1 MYLIRVAFAAAF
13 ALLSATTVFAQVER
27 LQPDFTFKR
36 VGVPAAGQ
44 TTGRITVQIDPDA
57 PRRGPVYAAPRAEP
71 VSAIAASPRTQT
83 GFGWFSD
90 NVPSSLTGSSPA
102 RLELA
107 INRINNPPTGQHMP
121 APRLQ
126 ALQNIAA
133 AQGVHILRE
142 TVGTDVSPSL
152 VLAVIAIESAG
163 RTDVVSTAGAQ
174 GLMQLMPTTAARFG
188 VSDSMDAAQ
197 NIKGGVAYLGWLL
210 DRFSNDPVLVL
221 AGYNAGEGNVQRYQG
236 MPPFAETM
244 DYVPKVLAAWQVAK
258 GLCQTPPDLI
268 TDGCVFNV
276 NALQ

>member
-1 MYLIRVAFAAAF
+1 MYLVRVAFAAAF

-27 LQPDFTFKR
+27 LQPDFSFKR

-44 TTGRITVQIDPDA
+44 TTGRITVQIDHDA
-57 PRRGPVYAAPRAEP
+57 PRRGAVYAAPRAEP

-83 GFGWFSD
+83 GFGWFWD
-90 NVPSSLTGSSPA
+90 AVPSSLTGSSPA

-107 INRINNPPTGQHMP
+107 INRINNPPAGQRMS

-126 ALQNIAA
+126 ALHDIAA

-142 TVGTDVSPSL
+142 TVGTDVSPAL

-163 RTDVVSTAGAQ
+163 RTDAVSSAGAQ
-174 GLMQLMPTTAARFG
+174 GLMQLMPATAARFG

-210 DRFSNDPVLVL
+210 DRFGNDPVLVL
-221 AGYNAGEGNVQRYQG
+221 AGYNAGEGSVQRYHG
-236 MPPFAETM
+236 VPPFAETM

-276 NALQ
+276 NGL

>member
-1 MYLIRVAFAAAF
+1 MYVIRVAFAAAF

-83 GFGWFSD
+83 GFGWFWD

-142 TVGTDVSPSL
+142 TVGTDVSPAL

-210 DRFSNDPVLVL
+210 DRFGNDPVLVL

-236 MPPFAETM
+236 VPPFAETM

>member
-1 MYLIRVAFAAAF
+1 MYLVRVAFAAAF

-36 VGVPAAGQ
+36 VGVPPAGQ

-57 PRRGPVYAAPRAEP
+57 PRRSPVYAAPRAEP
-71 VSAIAASPRTQT
+71 VSAIAAAPRTQS
-83 GFGWFSD
+83 GFGWFLD
-90 NVPSSLTGSSPA
+90 VVPSSLTGSSPA

-107 INRINNPPTGQHMP
+107 INRINNPPAGQRMS

-126 ALQNIAA
+126 AFQNIAA

-142 TVGTDVSPSL
+142 TVGTDVSPAL

-163 RTDVVSTAGAQ
+163 RTDAVSSAGAQ
-174 GLMQLMPTTAARFG
+174 GLMQLMPATAARFG

-210 DRFSNDPVLVL
+210 DRFGNDPVLVL
-221 AGYNAGEGNVQRYQG
+221 AGYNAGEGNVQRYEG
-236 MPPFAETM
+236 VPPFAETM

-258 GLCQTPPDLI
+258 GLCRTPPDLI

-276 NALQ
+276 NGL

>member
-83 GFGWFSD
+83 GFGWFWD

>member
-1 MYLIRVAFAAAF
+1 MYLVRVAFAAAF

-57 PRRGPVYAAPRAEP
+57 PRRGAVYAAPRAEP

-83 GFGWFSD
+83 GFGWFWD
-90 NVPSSLTGSSPA
+90 AVPSSLTGSSPA

-107 INRINNPPTGQHMP
+107 INRINNPPAGQGMS

-126 ALQNIAA
+126 ALQDIAA

-142 TVGTDVSPSL
+142 TVGTDVSPAL

-163 RTDVVSTAGAQ
+163 RTDAVSSAGAQ
-174 GLMQLMPTTAARFG
+174 GLMQLMPATAARFG

-210 DRFSNDPVLVL
+210 DRFGNDPVLVL
-221 AGYNAGEGNVQRYQG
+221 AGYNAGEGNVQRYHG
-236 MPPFAETM
+236 VPPFAETM

-276 NALQ
+276 NGL

>member
-1 MYLIRVAFAAAF
+1 MYVIRVAFAAAF

-83 GFGWFSD
+83 GFGWFWD

-142 TVGTDVSPSL
+142 TVGTDVSPAL

-210 DRFSNDPVLVL
+210 DRFGNDPVLVL
-221 AGYNAGEGNVQRYQG
+221 AGYNAGEGNVQRHQG
-236 MPPFAETM
+236 VPPFAETM

>member
-83 GFGWFSD
+83 GFGWFWD

-174 GLMQLMPTTAARFG
+174 GLMQLRPTTAARFG

-268 TDGCVFNV
+268 TDG
-276 NALQ
+276 

>member
-71 VSAIAASPRTQT
+71 VSAIAASPRTQS
-83 GFGWFSD
+83 GFGWFWD

-142 TVGTDVSPSL
+142 TVGTDVSPAL

-210 DRFSNDPVLVL
+210 DRFGNDPVLVL

-236 MPPFAETM
+236 VPPFAETM

>member
-1 MYLIRVAFAAAF
+1 MYVIRVAFAAAF
-13 ALLSATTVFAQVER
+13 ALLSATTVFPQVER

-71 VSAIAASPRTQT
+71 VSAIAASPRTQS
-83 GFGWFSD
+83 GFGWFWD

-142 TVGTDVSPSL
+142 TVGTDVSPAL

-210 DRFSNDPVLVL
+210 DRFGNDPVLVL

-236 MPPFAETM
+236 VPPFAETM

>member
-1 MYLIRVAFAAAF
+1 MYRISVAFAAVI
-13 ALLSATTVFAQVER
+13 ALVGATAVFAQVER

-71 VSAIAASPRTQT
+71 VSAIAALPRTQS
-83 GFGWFSD
+83 GFGWFWD

-102 RLELA
+102 RLDLA
-107 INRINNPPTGQHMP
+107 INRINNPPAGQNMP

-142 TVGTDVSPSL
+142 TVGTDVSPAL

-163 RTDVVSTAGAQ
+163 RTDAVSTAGAQ
-174 GLMQLMPTTAARFG
+174 GLMQLMPATAARFG

-210 DRFSNDPVLVL
+210 DRFGNDPVLVL
-221 AGYNAGEGNVQRYQG
+221 AGYNAGEGNVQRYEG
-236 MPPFAETM
+236 VPPFAETM

-258 GLCQTPPDLI
+258 GLCRTPPDLI
-268 TDGCVFNV
+268 TDACVFNV
-276 NALQ
+276 NGL